1 MEEPASLVC
10 PYPDITHRLK
20 GEIDD
25 RLSSLIDTMENAWLG
40 WAKVLLLGKPVDQA
54 RLEGVQKVASTLQ
67 EEFLQLEKEFAPSG
81 RKQALERIVDG
92 ASLLNEEQFGKGLT
106 YVLEGTRSDH

>member
-1 MEEPASLVC
+1 
-10 PYPDITHRLK
+10 
-20 GEIDD
+20 
-25 RLSSLIDTMENAWLG
+25 MENAWLG
-40 WAKVLLLGKPVDQA
+40 WAKVLLLGKPVDRA

-67 EEFLQLEKEFAPSG
+67 EEFLQSDKEFAHSG